1 MISRLEQVT
10 RGIDAM
16 SYWAIAITMLGMSA
30 IVIAQVITRYV
41 FNSSIDS
48 ADELSRLFFVWVI
61 FLSIPQ
67 GVKYAVHVGID
78 LLVTKCSEARQAQL
92 YRLTCALSIFLML
105 VVLYSGTLAVM
116 DKWVEL
122 MPTLNMTAAV
132 YYIPIL
138 ICAVHSLL
146 HLVLQWCDPA
156 LRKVSL

>member
-10 RGIDAM
+10 QGIDRL
-16 SYWAIAITMLGMSA
+16 SYWAVAITMLGMSA
-30 IVIAQVITRYV
+30 IVIAQVITRFV

-61 FLSIPQ
+61 FLAIPQ
-67 GVKYAVHVGID
+67 GVKYSVHVGID
-78 LLVTKCSEARQAQL
+78 LLVSKCSDAGKAKL

-105 VVLYSGTLAVM
+105 VVFYSGTLAVM

-146 HLVLQWCDPA
+146 HLLLQWCKPA
-156 LRKVSL
+156 LREVSL